1 MQSAEQ
7 IKPLSSDK
15 TTITVTVTVQ
25 NNTSSTV
32 IDVGEY
38 ELVKETTGI
47 DLIYQS
53 IERLTLELQ
62 RGIQYK
68 NCVQKI
74 INRSKELDSC
84 N

>member
-7 IKPLSSDK
+7 IKPSSNDK

-32 IDVGEY
+32 IDIGEY

-62 RGIQYK
+62 RGI
-68 NCVQKI
+68 
-74 INRSKELDSC
+74 
-84 N
+84 

>member
-62 RGIQYK
+62 RGI
-68 NCVQKI
+68 
-74 INRSKELDSC
+74 
-84 N
+84 

>member
-7 IKPLSSDK
+7 IKPLSSGK

-32 IDVGEY
+32 IDIGEY

-62 RGIQYK
+62 RGI
-68 NCVQKI
+68 
-74 INRSKELDSC
+74 
-84 N
+84 